1 MLLKLSSHFPH
12 IDTCK
17 YPRFAL
23 PREQFF
29 FFSSLVPNPDNVM
42 ATKKAKTNRAKTKR
56 AKTKTTRA
64 KDAMEVEETAG
75 K

>member
-1 MLLKLSSHFPH
+1 MLLKLSSHLPH

-17 YPRFAL
+17 HPRFAL

-42 ATKKAKTNRAKTKR
+42 ATKKAKTKR

>member
-1 MLLKLSSHFPH
+1 
-12 IDTCK
+12 
-17 YPRFAL
+17 
-23 PREQFF
+23 
-29 FFSSLVPNPDNVM
+29 M
-42 ATKKAKTNRAKTKR
+42 ATKKTKTKR

>member
-1 MLLKLSSHFPH
+1 VSILASIHGSHLTH
-12 IDTCK
+12 
-17 YPRFAL
+17 L

-42 ATKKAKTNRAKTKR
+42 ATKKAKKRGTKR
-56 AKTKTTRA
+56 KTMATRA
-64 KDAMEVEETAG
+64 KEMEVEETAG